1 MQAGLQANIAFHLT
15 GKIATGELDPVD
27 GLDLRPAL
35 FAEYGDLTRLRYDF
49 PLVLV
54 DGDTDAPIQSLCA
67 LFDGAL
73 REIAGG
79 EDGDRLRKHA
89 LRFEQEVR
97 TLAVEAGSARLAEL
111 WAGAARRVSA
121 HNDVEFQDS
130 LKRLRAAIKVDGAVI
145 DCDAAL
151 PVRLFRHAWTSLQ
164 SRKAQRFHA
173 TVGRLTAKLADIL
186 AADVQHSPEGLSAG
200 RLQAS
205 MGATHR
211 DVFDFAALS
220 RLLTEST
227 PKIALA
233 ESRRRRIA
241 DLLATLKSQRFFA
254 TPGGAEPHAFV
265 FERCAD
271 AVAAYRERYPEMI
284 KLAKAIAIARL
295 EVDGAYAESRHD
307 AFFAEFGA
315 NGLDASEAELFPDY
329 LVCLRAADMSAAE
342 SDLVLTAAAAGMPAK
357 ILVQTDD
364 ILDLAPIGGE
374 HLGFGLRSRQ
384 LVSAATSLATVFV
397 LQSSSSHLYRFR
409 DRILCG
415 LSFPGA
421 ALFAVFAG
429 ATDERLPRYLSAAA
443 AMESR
448 AFPAYAYDPS
458 GGSDWASRFH
468 ILDNPQPDTDWPTHS
483 VAYEDADHQR
493 MSESV
498 AFTLVDFVAC
508 DRRYARHFARV
519 PRAKWNGGTA
529 SVAEF
534 LVTETGEAPDK
545 VPCLLMVDRANE
557 LQRVIVDAR
566 LMREARRCAEMWHS
580 LQELGGV
587 HNSHAERLLARERE
601 AWAAEQA
608 KLASKAAAPAPA
620 ADVAAAPAASAAAA
634 AAPAAVEAEP
644 EKNSDDPYIETA
656 RCTTCNE
663 CTQINDKMFG
673 YNENKQASIINPDAG
688 TYRQLV
694 EAAESCQVSIIHPGK
709 PRNPNEPGLEELI
722 KRAEPF
728 L

>member
-15 GKIATGELDPVD
+15 GKIPAGELDPVD
-27 GLDLRPAL
+27 GLNLRPAL
-35 FAEYGDLTRLRYDF
+35 FAEYRDLTRLRYDF

-54 DGDTDAPIQSLCA
+54 DGDTDAPAQSLCG
-67 LFDGAL
+67 LFEGAL
-73 REIAGG
+73 REIASG

-89 LRFEQEVR
+89 LRFEQEIR
-97 TLAVEAGSARLAEL
+97 ALAGETDGAKLSDL
-111 WAGAARRVSA
+111 WTSAARRIST

-130 LKRLRAAIKVDGAVI
+130 LKRLRAAIKADGAVVE
-145 DCDAAL
+145 CDAAL
-151 PVRLFRHAWTSLQ
+151 PFRLFRHAWTSLQ
-164 SRKAQRFHA
+164 NRKARRFHA

-186 AADVQHSPEGLSAG
+186 AADEQHSPAGLSAG

-205 MGATHR
+205 VGATHR
-211 DVFDFAALS
+211 DAFDFDALS
-220 RLLTEST
+220 RLLTEAT
-227 PKIALA
+227 PKAALG
-233 ESRRRRIA
+233 ETRRRRIGE
-241 DLLATLKSQRFFA
+241 LLATLKAQRFFA
-254 TPGGAEPHAFV
+254 APDDPAAEALAFA

-271 AVAAYRERYPEMI
+271 AVAAYRERLPEMVE
-284 KLAKAIAIARL
+284 LARAIAVARL
-295 EVDGAYAESRHD
+295 EVDGAYAEARHD
-307 AFFAEFGA
+307 AFFADFGA
-315 NGLDASEAELFPDY
+315 NGLDASEAALFPDY
-329 LVCLRAADMSAAE
+329 LICLRAGDMSAAE
-342 SDLVLTAAAAGMPAK
+342 SELALTAAAAGMPAK
-357 ILVQTDD
+357 FLVQTDD

-384 LVSAATSLATVFV
+384 LVSAATSLASVYV
-397 LQSSSSHLYRFR
+397 LQSSSSNLPRFR
-409 DRILCG
+409 ERILRG
-415 LSFPGA
+415 LAYPGA
-421 ALFAVFAG
+421 AVFAVFAG
-429 ATDERLPRYLSAAA
+429 AADDRLPRYLSAAA

-448 AFPAYAYDPS
+448 AFPAFAYDPS
-458 GGSDWASRFH
+458 AGADWASRFH
-468 ILDNPQPDTDWPTHS
+468 ILDNPQPDTDWSTHS
-483 VAYEDADHQR
+483 LAFEDADHQR
-493 MSESV
+493 MTEPV

-519 PRAKWNGGTA
+519 PRAKWNGGTE

-534 LVTETGEAPDK
+534 LATETGEVPDK

-557 LQRVIVDAR
+557 LQRVVVDAR
-566 LMREARRCAEMWHS
+566 LMREARRCAAMWRS
-580 LQELGGV
+580 LQELGGI

-608 KLASKAAAPAPA
+608 KAASKAPATAAPALA
-620 ADVAAAPAASAAAA
+620 EAVAAPAAS
-634 AAPAAVEAEP
+634 APAAVEAEP
-644 EKNSDDPYIETA
+644 EKSSDDPYIETA

-709 PRNPNEPGLEELI
+709 PRNPNEPGLDELM

>member
-1 MQAGLQANIAFHLT
+1 MHAGLQANIAFHLT
-15 GKIATGELDPVD
+15 GRIAAGELDPVD

-35 FAEYGDLTRLRYDF
+35 FAEYRDLTRLRYDF

-54 DGDTDAPIQSLCA
+54 DGDPAAPVQSLCG

-73 REIAGG
+73 REIAADA
-79 EDGDRLRKHA
+79 EGDRLRKHA
-89 LRFEQEVR
+89 LRFEQEIRALV
-97 TLAVEAGSARLAEL
+97 AESGGARLSEL
-111 WAGAARRVSA
+111 WAAAARRVST

-130 LKRLRAAIKVDGAVI
+130 LKRLRAAIKAEGAVV
-145 DCDAAL
+145 DCDGTL
-151 PVRLFRHAWTSLQ
+151 PVRLFHHAWTSLQ
-164 SRKAQRFHA
+164 TAKARGFHA
-173 TVGRLTAKLADIL
+173 IVGRLTAKLADIL
-186 AADVQHSPEGLSAG
+186 AADAQHSPEGQSAG

-205 MGATHR
+205 VGATHR
-211 DVFDFAALS
+211 DAFDFDAMS
-220 RLLTEST
+220 RLLTEFT
-227 PKIALA
+227 PKVALG

-254 TPGGAEPHAFV
+254 TPEGGAEPHAFV

-271 AVAAYRERYPEMI
+271 AVAAWRARLPEMI
-284 KLAKAIAIARL
+284 ALAKALAMARL
-295 EVDGAYAESRHD
+295 EIDGAYAESRHD
-307 AFFAEFGA
+307 AFFADFGA
-315 NGLDASEAELFPDY
+315 NGLDASEADIFPDY
-329 LVCLRAADMSAAE
+329 LVCLRAADMTAAETEQVVSAAA
-342 SDLVLTAAAAGMPAK
+342 SGVPAK

-364 ILDLAPIGGE
+364 ILDIAPVGVG
-374 HLGFGLRSRQ
+374 LGLRSRQ
-384 LVSAATSLATVFV
+384 LVSAATSLATVYV

-409 DRILCG
+409 ERILSG
-415 LSFPGA
+415 LAYAGPA
-421 ALFAVFAG
+421 VFAVFAG
-429 ATDERLPRYLSAAA
+429 AADERLPRYLSAAA

-448 AFPAYAYDPS
+448 AFPAFVYDPS
-458 GGSDWASRFH
+458 DGADWASRFH

-483 VAYEDADHQR
+483 LAYEDSDHQC
-493 MSESV
+493 MTESV

-529 SVAEF
+529 AVADF
-534 LVTETGEAPDK
+534 LATDPAKVPDK
-545 VPCLLMVDRANE
+545 VPYLLMVDRGNE

-566 LMREARRCAEMWHS
+566 LMREARRCADMWRS
-580 LQELGGV
+580 LQELGGIR
-587 HNSHAERLLARERE
+587 NSHAERLLARERA

-608 KLASKAAAPAPA
+608 KAVSKVP
-620 ADVAAAPAASAAAA
+620 AA
-634 AAPAAVEAEP
+634 AAPGAAESLAGPAAPASAQAAVEAEP
-644 EKNSDDPYIETA
+644 ERSSDDPYIETP

-709 PRNPNEPGLEELI
+709 PRNPNESGLEELV

-728 L
+728 Q

>member
-15 GKIATGELDPVD
+15 GKIPAGELDPVD

-35 FAEYGDLTRLRYDF
+35 FAEYRDLTRLRYDF

-54 DGDTDAPIQSLCA
+54 DGDTDAPVQSLCG
-67 LFDGAL
+67 LFEGAL
-73 REIAGG
+73 REIAVG

-89 LRFEQEVR
+89 LRFEQEIR
-97 TLAVEAGSARLAEL
+97 ALAAESDSAKLSDL

-130 LKRLRAAIKVDGAVI
+130 LKRLRVAIKADGAVV

-151 PVRLFRHAWTSLQ
+151 PFRLFRHAWTSLQ
-164 SRKAQRFHA
+164 NRKAQRFHA

-186 AADVQHSPEGLSAG
+186 AADEQHSPAGLSAG

-205 MGATHR
+205 VGATHR
-211 DVFDFAALS
+211 DAFDFDALS
-220 RLLTEST
+220 RLLTEAT
-227 PKIALA
+227 PKAALG
-233 ESRRRRIA
+233 ETRRRRIG
-241 DLLATLKSQRFFA
+241 DLLATLKAQRFFA
-254 TPGGAEPHAFV
+254 APDGTAAEPLPFA

-271 AVAAYRERYPEMI
+271 AVAAYRERLPEMVE
-284 KLAKAIAIARL
+284 LAKAIAVARL
-295 EVDGAYAESRHD
+295 EVDGAYAEARHD
-307 AFFAEFGA
+307 AFFADFGA
-315 NGLDASEAELFPDY
+315 NGLDASEAALFPDY
-329 LVCLRAADMSAAE
+329 LICLRAADMSAAE

-357 ILVQTDD
+357 FLVQSDD

-384 LVSAATSLATVFV
+384 LVSAATSLATVYV
-397 LQSSSSHLYRFR
+397 LQSSSSNLPRFR
-409 DRILCG
+409 ERILRG
-415 LSFPGA
+415 LAYPGA
-421 ALFAVFAG
+421 GVFAVFAG
-429 ATDERLPRYLSAAA
+429 AADDRLPRYLSAAA

-458 GGSDWASRFH
+458 AGSDWASRFH

-483 VAYEDADHQR
+483 LAFEDADHQR
-493 MSESV
+493 MTEPV

-519 PRAKWNGGTA
+519 PRAKWNGGTE
-529 SVAEF
+529 SVADF
-534 LVTETGEAPDK
+534 LATETGEVPDK

-557 LQRVIVDAR
+557 LQRVVVDAR
-566 LMREARRCAEMWHS
+566 LMREARRCAEMWRS
-580 LQELGGV
+580 LQELGGI

-601 AWAAEQA
+601 AWAVEQA
-608 KLASKAAAPAPA
+608 KAAVKAPATAAPALAEAVAVPA
-620 ADVAAAPAASAAAA
+620 AP
-634 AAPAAVEAEP
+634 APAAVEAEP
-644 EKNSDDPYIETA
+644 ERSSDDPYVETA

-709 PRNPNEPGLEELI
+709 PRKPNEPGLDELM